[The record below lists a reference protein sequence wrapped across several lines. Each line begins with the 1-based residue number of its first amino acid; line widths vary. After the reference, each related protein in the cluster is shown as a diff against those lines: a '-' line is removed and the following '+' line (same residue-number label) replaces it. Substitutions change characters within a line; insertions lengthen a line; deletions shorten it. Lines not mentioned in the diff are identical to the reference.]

1 MLSIMNK
8 KTIKL
13 FLRFVIS
20 MGFLSAVA
28 DRFGWWGTENSVWGS
43 WKSFLEY
50 TQSINPWV
58 PNAAI
63 PWVGIVATAAE
74 IILAVFLL
82 IGFKTESSA
91 RLSGWLLL
99 IFALA
104 MSFSTGIK
112 SALDF
117 SVFSASAGAF
127 ALGTLKEKYLE
138 IDTLL
143 K

>member
-1 MLSIMNK
+1 MNK
-8 KTIKL
+8 KRIKL

-20 MGFLSAVA
+20 IGFLSAVA
-28 DRFGWWGTENSVWGS
+28 DRFGWWGKDNSVWGN
-43 WKSFLEY
+43 WKNFLDY
-50 TQSINPWV
+50 TQSINPWLPGSV
-58 PNAAI
+58 I
-63 PWVGIVATAAE
+63 PWIGAIATVAE

-82 IGFKTESSA
+82 IGFKTESAA

-104 MSFSTGIK
+104 MSFSSGIK

-117 SVFSASAGAF
+117 SVFSASAAAF

>member
-1 MLSIMNK
+1 MNTK
-8 KTIKL
+8 PIKL
-13 FLRFVIS
+13 FLRFVLSI
-20 MGFLSAVA
+20 GFLSAVA
-28 DRFGWWGTENSVWGS
+28 DRFGWWGKENSVWGN
-43 WKSFLEY
+43 WKNFLDY
-50 TQSINPWV
+50 TQSINPWM
-58 PNAAI
+58 PISAI
-63 PWVGIVATAAE
+63 LWVGILTNGAE
-74 IILAVFLL
+74 IILALFLF

-117 SVFSASAGAF
+117 SVYSASAGAF
-127 ALGTLKEKYLE
+127 ALGTIKEKYFE
-138 IDTLL
+138 IDTVL